1 MHRFAGTFVTAL
13 VLFFAS
19 VSPTPV
25 PADTATG
32 KGVIR
37 VGLLDPAGG
46 TPALEGSEVDA
57 GFRYFLATHGDR
69 LGGFSVDLKTGDEGA
84 TPDAALASART
95 LVEQDAVDAIVGVLN
110 SSDAYAIAPYVDTQK
125 KLLVITGAGA
135 DELTQSEAK
144 KTIFRVAHTSSQD
157 VMPLGDYVCHRMRL
171 KTAVVVATDYPYGI
185 EAAGGFAR
193 AYTDSRCRILQELYA
208 PVGTSDW
215 GPVVAKID
223 KRAQVVFAAVGGV
236 DSVPFVTA
244 YRAAGT
250 QVPLTGDGIL
260 TDETWL
266 PDERERALGI
276 ITGSHY
282 AATLNNKTNVAFRIG
297 YESVTGHRVSQ
308 FVENGYVAAA
318 VLSAA
323 LDKLPP
329 GTVKG
334 DDLLAALRAIAV
346 DAPRGPVHFDK
357 YQQLVD
363 NVYIRQVRQVGGRFR
378 NEVIATFPNVSQF
391 WQYDAQHFLAL
402 PPYSKLKG
410 AWARP

>member
-1 MHRFAGTFVTAL
+1 MHRFAGTFVAAL
-13 VLFFAS
+13 VLVVAL
-19 VSPTPV
+19 V
-25 PADTATG
+25 PSQAFADTATG

-37 VGLLDPAGG
+37 IGLLDPTGG
-46 TPALEGSEVDA
+46 APAVEGAEVDA
-57 GFRYFLATHGDR
+57 GFRFFLATHGDR

-84 TPDAALASART
+84 TPDAALASAHV

-110 SSDAYAIAPYVDTQK
+110 SNDAYALAPYIDAQK

-135 DELTQSEAK
+135 DSLTQSEAR
-144 KTIFRVAHTSSQD
+144 KTIFRVADTSSQD
-157 VMPLGDYVCHRMRL
+157 VMPLSEYVCHRMRL
-171 KTAVVVATDYPYGI
+171 KTATIVATDYPYGI

-208 PVGTSDW
+208 PVGTTDW
-215 GPVVAKID
+215 GSVLAKID
-223 KRAQVVFAAVGGV
+223 KRSQVVFAALGGI
-236 DSVPFVTA
+236 DSVSLVAA
-244 YRAAGT
+244 YRAGEMKI
-250 QVPLTGDGIL
+250 PLAGDGVL

-276 ITGSHY
+276 TTSSHY
-282 AATLNNKTNVAFRIG
+282 AATLNNKENVAFRLG
-297 YESVTGHRVSQ
+297 YESLSGHRVTQ

-323 LDKLPP
+323 LDKLPAGPIKDDDVP
-329 GTVKG
+329 G
-334 DDLLAALRAIAV
+334 ALRGIQV

-357 YQQLVD
+357 YQQLVN
-363 NVYIRQVRQVGGRFR
+363 NVYIRRVRQLGGRFR
-378 NEVIATFPNVSQF
+378 NEVIETFPNVSQF

>member
-1 MHRFAGTFVTAL
+1 MHRSAGTFVTAL
-13 VLFFAS
+13 VLCVAS
-19 VSPTPV
+19 LSPSPV

-37 VGLLDPAGG
+37 IGLLEPAGG
-46 TPALEGSEVDA
+46 TAAPEGGEVDA

-69 LGGFSVDLKTGDEGA
+69 LGGFSVDLKTGDEGS
-84 TPDAALASART
+84 TPDAALASAHM

-110 SSDAYAIAPYVDTQK
+110 SSDAYAIAPYVDAQK

-135 DELTQSEAK
+135 DALTQSQAK
-144 KTIFRVAHTSSQD
+144 QTIFRVGHTSSQD
-157 VMPLGDYVCHRMRL
+157 VMPLGEYVCHRMRL
-171 KTAVVVATDYPYGI
+171 KTAVIVATDYPYGI

-193 AYTDSRCRILQELYA
+193 AYTDSRCRVLQELYA
-208 PVGTSDW
+208 PVGSGDW
-215 GPVVAKID
+215 ASVVAKID
-223 KRAQVVFAAVGGV
+223 KRAQVVFAAVGGI

-250 QVPLTGDGIL
+250 KAPLAGDGIL

-276 ITGSHY
+276 TTGSHY
-282 AATLNNKTNVAFRIG
+282 AATLNNKQNTAFRLG
-297 YESVTGHRVSQ
+297 YESVTGRRVTQ
-308 FVENGYVAAA
+308 FVENGYVAAE

-323 LDKLPP
+323 LDKLPAGP
-329 GTVKG
+329 VKG
-334 DDLLAALRAIAV
+334 DDLVDALRGIQV
-346 DAPRGPVHFDK
+346 DAPRGPVRFDK

-363 NVYIRQVRQVGGRFR
+363 NVYIRQVRQLGGRFR
-378 NEVIATFPNVSQF
+378 NEVIETFPNVSQF